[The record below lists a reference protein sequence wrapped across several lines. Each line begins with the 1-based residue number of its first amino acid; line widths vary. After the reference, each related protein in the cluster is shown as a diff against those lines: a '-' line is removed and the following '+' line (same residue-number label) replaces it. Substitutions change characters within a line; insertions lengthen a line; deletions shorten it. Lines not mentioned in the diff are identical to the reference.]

1 MYWHL
6 VQQAAGMNLRNERV
20 LITGAGGFIGSH
32 LTETLVKKGAKVRAL
47 VHYNS
52 FHRYGWLE
60 ALPPEMEKEVDV
72 RLGDVRDM
80 SGMSNIME
88 GCTVVFHLAALIGI
102 PYSYIAPSSYVE
114 TNIGGALNMLEGAL
128 RCGVERFIHTS
139 TSEVYGT
146 AQVVP
151 MDENHPLRGQS
162 PYSASKIGADKLA
175 ESYWM
180 SFGLPVVT
188 VRPFNTYGPRQSDRA
203 VIPTIISQAVKA
215 QRVSL
220 GSLDPVRD
228 FVFVDDTVA
237 GFLAAAEKEDMI
249 GETVHLGSG
258 RGVSIRE
265 LAAEVAGIL
274 GKDIACVTERARQRP
289 AGSEVTRLIGDPS
302 KARRMLNWA
311 PTTTLNQGLRRTI
324 SWIQENQGI
333 YRSSKFV
340 Y

>member
-1 MYWHL
+1 
-6 VQQAAGMNLRNERV
+6 MNLRNERV

-52 FHRYGWLE
+52 LHRYGWLE
-60 ALPPEMEKEVDV
+60 ALPPEMEKEVDIQ
-72 RLGDVRDM
+72 LGDVRDM
-80 SGMSNIME
+80 SGMAKIME

-128 RCGVERFIHTS
+128 RCGVERLIHTS

-203 VIPTIISQAVKA
+203 VIPTIISQAIKA

-237 GFLAAAEKEDMI
+237 GFLAAAEREDMV
-249 GETVHLGSG
+249 GETVHFGSG
-258 RGVSIRE
+258 KGVSIRE

-274 GKDIACVTERARQRP
+274 GKDIPCVTEKARQRP
-289 AGSEVTRLIGDPS
+289 AGSEVTRLIGDSS
-302 KARRMLNWA
+302 KARRLLNWSPA
-311 PTTTLNQGLRRTI
+311 TSLNEGLRRTI
-324 SWIQENQGI
+324 SWIQDNQGA

>member
-52 FHRYGWLE
+52 LHRYGWLE
-60 ALPPEMEKEVDV
+60 ALPPEMEKEVDIQ
-72 RLGDVRDM
+72 LGDVRDM
-80 SGMSNIME
+80 SGMAKIME

-128 RCGVERFIHTS
+128 RCGVERLIHTS

-203 VIPTIISQAVKA
+203 VIPTIISQAIKA

-237 GFLAAAEKEDMI
+237 GFLAAAEREDMV
-249 GETVHLGSG
+249 GETVHFGSG
-258 RGVSIRE
+258 KGVSIRE

-274 GKDIACVTERARQRP
+274 GKDIPCVTEKARQRP
-289 AGSEVTRLIGDPS
+289 AGSEVTRLIGDSS
-302 KARRMLNWA
+302 KARRLLNWSPA
-311 PTTTLNQGLRRTI
+311 TSLNEGLRRTI
-324 SWIQENQGI
+324 SWIQDNQGA